1 VEWSE
6 VFNRQPGPSSD
17 AGLSSR
23 EAGRRITVYGL
34 ATLVVGVGAGMLIA
48 GTADGGPF
56 WSDGLLLGS
65 YVLAAAAGAALLG
78 LVFAIPRARADTG
91 EGATGRFVSNS
102 NLEQISDWLTKI
114 LVGAGLVQ
122 LAALPGA
129 LRSLGDYLGG
139 NLRVPNGAT
148 ASVSLTI
155 YGAGVGFLLAYL
167 WGRLRFRVLL
177 EASERDAE
185 DQAHRQLVV
194 ASSLAAA
201 TSRSGET
208 VSATSIADAA
218 AHATA
223 TVTRASRRELAPVL
237 WVDDHPENNENE
249 RRALEALSINVDK
262 VTSTAQA
269 LPRLSPEHYGLIIT
283 DLGREEEGEDKPD
296 AGVELI
302 REVRKIDRDIP
313 IAVYAGSRAFRRRDE
328 LRAEGAT
335 AVFNRA
341 TDLIDFVTQTLV
353 A

>member
-1 VEWSE
+1 

-91 EGATGRFVSNS
+91 EGVTGRFVSNS